1 MEAAG
6 AAAAQK
12 VNADVHSWEY
22 FEKNCCSKQLWC
34 VPTWLGSLPCDS
46 AASEDDT
53 ICHGNRCAREICS
66 LVPT

>member
-12 VNADVHSWEY
+12 VNADLNGWEY
-22 FEKNCCSKQLWC
+22 LEQNCCSKQLQC
-34 VPTWLGSLPCDS
+34 VPVQLGSLPCDS
-46 AASEDDT
+46 TASENDA
-53 ICHGNRCAREICS
+53 ICHGNNRAREIYS